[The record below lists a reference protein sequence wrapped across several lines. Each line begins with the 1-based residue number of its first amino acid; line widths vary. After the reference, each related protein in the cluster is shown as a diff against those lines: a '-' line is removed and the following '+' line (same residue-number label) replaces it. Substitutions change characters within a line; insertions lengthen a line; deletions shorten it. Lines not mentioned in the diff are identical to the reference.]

1 MHIALLVIVM
11 LLNCGRIASFRSF
24 LGYKTAPTNRATRAF
39 SVGVIEYQVHF
50 NHEFKRYLDYFPNI
64 TNLQRSQLCQLYI
77 SMRTWNE
84 KVNLVSRKDVDNLV
98 SHHIVPSMCVSLVR
112 PFQRG
117 DKVIDVGTGGG
128 LPGIPL
134 AILCPNASFTLLD
147 SSIKKMA
154 VVADMVKV
162 LGLKNVNVVTSRA
175 EKYRDEQFNVV
186 LGRAVASIPDFLS
199 YSAHFLADSG
209 TSRSNRYAPPG
220 PEEPDTD
227 GVYYI
232 KGGDFR
238 NELVEAKINKFEL
251 HSVDELVD
259 ELEVDKFILHI
270 PPVEVENYRR
280 NQIQMYKERKASS
293 KPKAIGDRKIK

>member
-1 MHIALLVIVM
+1 M
-11 LLNCGRIASFRSF
+11 LLRGRPALHI
-24 LGYKTAPTNRATRAF
+24 KATREF
-39 SVGVIEYQVHF
+39 SVVEYQVHF

-64 TNLQRSQLCQLYI
+64 TNFQRSQLCQLYI

-84 KVNLVSRKDVDNLV
+84 KVNLISRKDVDNLV

-112 PFQRG
+112 KFERG

-147 SSIKKMA
+147 SSEKKMKI
-154 VVADMVKV
+154 VSDMVKV
-162 LGLKNVNVVTSRA
+162 LGLKNVNVVTCRA
-175 EKYRDEQFNVV
+175 EQYRDQQFDVV

-199 YSAHFLADSG
+199 YSAHFLTDSANNARP
-209 TSRSNRYAPPG
+209 SRYAPEIEG
-220 PEEPDTD
+220 EPKAETN
-227 GVYYI
+227 GIYYI

-238 NELVEAKINKFEL
+238 HELEGAKINKFEL

-270 PPVEVENYRR
+270 PASEVEIYRR
-280 NQIQMYKERKASS
+280 GQIQMYKQRKAANKS
-293 KPKAIGDRKIK
+293 KSMSIKEAPKPSKNGDVAK

>member
-1 MHIALLVIVM
+1 M
-11 LLNCGRIASFRSF
+11 
-24 LGYKTAPTNRATRAF
+24 
-39 SVGVIEYQVHF
+39 EYQVHF

-77 SMRTWNE
+77 SMQTWNE

-98 SHHIVPSMCVSLVR
+98 SHHIVPSMCVSLVKQ
-112 PFQRG
+112 FQRG
-117 DKVIDVGTGGG
+117 DRVIDVGTGGG

-147 SSIKKMA
+147 SSSKKMK
-154 VVADMVKV
+154 VVSDMVKV

-175 EKYRDEQFNVV
+175 EKYHEQFDVV

-209 TSRSNRYAPPG
+209 TCRGAHRYAIQAG
-220 PEEPDTD
+220 ADAETKADTG

-238 NELVEAKINKFEL
+238 NELVEAKISKFQL

-270 PPVEVENYRR
+270 PTTEVVNYHRD
-280 NQIQMYKERKASS
+280 QIQMYKERKASS
-293 KPKAIGDRKIK
+293 KPKSMPSASNGGRKLSNTRDVAVKEREEQY